1 MIKSSDRL
9 KMPGQT
15 RDKKRQKNNGKSG
28 IKVRIIIVLAHCA
41 LHCGRSS
48 NLGLKSQSFQNL
60 E

>member
-1 MIKSSDRL
+1 MIKSSDTL

-15 RDKKRQKNNGKSG
+15 RGNKRQKNNGKSG
-28 IKVRIIIVLAHCA
+28 IKVRIIIVFDHCA

-48 NLGLKSQSFQNL
+48 NL